1 MLTSNQICMKNT
13 GSCLQEQD
21 CPHLLIYLSNCIL
34 YANFKVMAYNVE
46 ILMKCTVI
54 SLIYINACH
63 WQIPHS
69 TCFLVWPFNIPNV
82 TPTSQPEVTHV

>member
-1 MLTSNQICMKNT
+1 MLTSNQISMKNT

-46 ILMKCTVI
+46 TLMKCTVI
-54 SLIYINACH
+54 SLMYSCMSLAD
-63 WQIPHS
+63 
-69 TCFLVWPFNIPNV
+69 
-82 TPTSQPEVTHV
+82 TSQHVFFSLAI